1 MCSGQMEGTLRNWGV
16 GRRGR
21 GQEEEVETNLGS
33 FAFSL
38 EVENHCGG
46 GGKVGLAHGGQWEGE
61 LGKGDREEEEEEE
74 GF

>member
-1 MCSGQMEGTLRNWGV
+1 MGSLAFSL
-16 GRRGR
+16 GR
-21 GQEEEVETNLGS
+21 L

-46 GGKVGLAHGGQWEGE
+46 GEKVGLAHRGQWEGE